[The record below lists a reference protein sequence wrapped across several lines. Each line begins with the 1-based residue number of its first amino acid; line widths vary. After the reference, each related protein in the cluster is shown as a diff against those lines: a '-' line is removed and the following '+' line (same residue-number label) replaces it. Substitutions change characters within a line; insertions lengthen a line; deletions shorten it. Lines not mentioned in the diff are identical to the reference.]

1 MVKWFENAPLWLKI
15 IFALPGID
23 IVWAVFR
30 IVKGVTKKDY
40 GLVLIGVLWILLGW
54 LALWIVDIVSIII
67 KKHPILA

>member
-1 MVKWFENAPLWLKI
+1 MVKWFEDAPLWLKI
-15 IFALPGID
+15 VFALPGID
-23 IVWAVFR
+23 IVWAIFR

-54 LALWIVDIVSIII
+54 LALWIVDLVSIII